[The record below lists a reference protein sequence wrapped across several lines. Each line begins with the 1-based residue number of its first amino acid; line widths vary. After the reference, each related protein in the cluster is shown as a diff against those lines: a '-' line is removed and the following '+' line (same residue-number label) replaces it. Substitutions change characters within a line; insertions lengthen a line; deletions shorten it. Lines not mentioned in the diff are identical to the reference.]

1 MEGVDRE
8 FLAWLAGFWEGE
20 GSLLVKRYRRNRI
33 KGAEVPIETIHRRE
47 NCLKLQCDLSIAQK
61 DKTPLLL
68 IQSKLGGRIQKDYS
82 SSPRNRFSRS
92 VIHVWHLNKRKE
104 IVELMENLLP
114 FLKFRASG
122 VIERL
127 KRIEA
132 WDKEVWYHARWE
144 PREEEVIRENQDRFS
159 DSELTRLLPRRT
171 WRSIKNKRKKLGY
184 NKSGWYKTKVE
195 SDARRSVALL
205 F

>member
-20 GSLLVKRYRRNRI
+20 GSLLVKRYRRNKI
-33 KGAEVPIETIHRRE
+33 NGAKVSIETIHRRE

-144 PREEEVIRENQDRFS
+144 PWEEKIIRESYDNLS
-159 DSELTRLLPRRT
+159 DKELMKLLPRRT
-171 WRSIKNKRKKLGY
+171 WRSVKNKRKKLGC
-184 NKSGWYKTKVE
+184 NKSGWYKKRVE
-195 SDARRSVALL
+195 SNARHSVAPA